1 MNVYLLFSVFCVVLA
16 VTSLIS
22 VLSRDLMVA
31 VVSYAVF
38 GLVMAVMFFLLD
50 APDVAIAEASIGA
63 ALTVC
68 IFVMAIRMTR
78 RREE

>member
-1 MNVYLLFSVFCVVLA
+1 MNVYVLFSVLCVVLA

-22 VLSRDLMVA
+22 ILSRDLMVA

-38 GLVMAVMFFLLD
+38 GLVMALMFFLLD

-68 IFVMAIRMTR
+68 IFVMAIRMTGR
-78 RREE
+78 R

>member
-1 MNVYLLFSVFCVVLA
+1 MNVYVLFSVFCVVLI
-16 VTSLIS
+16 VTSIMS

-68 IFVMAIRMTR
+68 IFVMAIRMTGR
-78 RREE
+78 R

>member
-1 MNVYLLFSVFCVVLA
+1 MNVYVLFSVFCVVLT

>member
-1 MNVYLLFSVFCVVLA
+1 MPLSTILILLCVIALIAA
-16 VTSLIS
+16 VITL
-22 VLSRDLMVA
+22 LQRDLLASVIGF
-31 VVSYAVF
+31 SVF
-38 GLVMAVMFFLLD
+38 GLVQTALFYLLD

-68 IFVMAIRMTR
+68 IFVLAIRMTR

>member
-1 MNVYLLFSVFCVVLA
+1 MTMSILLIILSIIIIATGLMSLLFRDLLSAIVSYSVFSLVLT
-16 VTSLIS
+16 VI
-22 VLSRDLMVA
+22 
-31 VVSYAVF
+31 
-38 GLVMAVMFFLLD
+38 FFCLD

-68 IFVMAIRMTR
+68 IFVIAIRMTR